1 MEALTVSHM
10 NAIDVLITDDAG
22 NRRRVCPNPAIEG
35 PTSFWSVPFRKQ
47 AKHIVFNF
55 MTTVWMINVHAVDL
69 WEALIFDTL
78 NESFTTSGNK
88 KGYCSR
94 AFPHS
99 IHRYQYLHIQT
110 PKYAG

>member
-10 NAIDVLITDDAG
+10 DALHVLITDGAG
-22 NRRRVCPNPAIEG
+22 NRRRVCPHFAIEG
-35 PTSFWSVPFRKQ
+35 TSFWSFPFRKQ

-78 NESFTTSGNK
+78 DESFTTSGNR
-88 KGYCSR
+88 KGYHSR
-94 AFPHS
+94 EFPHS
-99 IHRYQYLHIQT
+99 IHRYQHLHIQT